1 MAGTH
6 TTPPLRVTFVCMGNI
21 CRSPTAHGVFRQRVR
36 DAGLEAQVLVDSAG
50 THGYHVGA
58 PPDARSQQHARR
70 RGVDLSDLRAR
81 QLSGQDFEDAD
92 LLLVMDADNL
102 AEARR
107 RCPPQ
112 HRHKLQ
118 LLTEHCRTL
127 TGTEVPDPYY
137 GGEGGFERVL
147 DLIEDACAGLL
158 DQVRSE
164 LLRRSG
170 SVSP

>member
-1 MAGTH
+1 M
-6 TTPPLRVTFVCMGNI
+6 PRRILFVCTGNI
-21 CRSPTAHGVFRQRVR
+21 CRSPTAEGVAR
-36 DAGLEAQVLVDSAG
+36 GLAEKLGLAEAFEFDSAA

-70 RGVDLSDLRAR
+70 RGVDLSNLRAR
-81 QLSGQDFEDAD
+81 QLATSDFEVAD

-112 HRHKLQ
+112 HWHKLQ
-118 LLTEHCRTL
+118 LLTDHCRTL

-164 LLRRSG
+164 LLRRAG